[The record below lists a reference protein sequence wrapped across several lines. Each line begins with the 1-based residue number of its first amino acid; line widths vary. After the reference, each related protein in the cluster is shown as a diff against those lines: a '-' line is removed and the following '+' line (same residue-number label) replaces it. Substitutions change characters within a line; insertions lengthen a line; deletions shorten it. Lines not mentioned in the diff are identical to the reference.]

1 MKRYTAEYH
10 RKGHYGIS
18 ICTADT
24 IEELMEKIFND
35 GYTFYTGEREDILNW
50 SKGKDKK
57 YYGMRLTIRRGE
69 LEMTEYTSF

>member
-10 RKGHYGIS
+10 RRGHYGIS

-24 IEELMEKIFND
+24 IEELVEKIFND
-35 GYTFYTGEREDILNW
+35 GYAFYNGERRDILDW
-50 SKGKDKK
+50 SKTDKKK
-57 YYGMRLTIRRGE
+57 YYGMGLLIRKGE